1 MEERSVTQTYGKAVY
16 TDEGFLFGRVQDVVL
31 GKYAVQGW
39 VVGIPPESVLK
50 RAVPSVRAVVVP
62 HKAVKAA
69 GDIILISSKLEVPQP
84 SRGDE
89 EAEAKAK

>member
-1 MEERSVTQTYGKAVY
+1 MEERSITQTYGKTVY

-31 GKYAVQGW
+31 GKYAIRGW

-50 RAVPSVRAVVVP
+50 KAVPTVKAVVVP

-84 SRGDE
+84 TSGK